1 MTLLW
6 RDPWLKPLSDG
17 DVGSDACAFCK
28 KEFGKVEFV
37 TACDFCDIGVMHDQ
51 CANRHILQKHKKEM
65 DAKVNDHRDRRLHD
79 YQ

>member
-17 DVGSDACAFCK
+17 DVGSDSCTFCNK
-28 KEFGKVEFV
+28 KFSRVEFV

-51 CANRHILQKHKKEM
+51 CANRHIMQKHKKEM

>member
-17 DVGSDACAFCK
+17 DVGSDTCAFCK

-37 TACDFCDIGVMHDQ
+37 TACDFCDVGVMHDQ

>member
-17 DVGSDACAFCK
+17 DVGSDSCTFCN
-28 KEFGKVEFV
+28 KEFSRVEFV

-51 CANRHILQKHKKEM
+51 CANRHIMQKNKKEM

>member
-6 RDPWLKPLSDG
+6 RDSWLKPLSDG

-37 TACDFCDIGVMHDQ
+37 TACEFCDIDVMHD
-51 CANRHILQKHKKEM
+51 
-65 DAKVNDHRDRRLHD
+65 
-79 YQ
+79 

>member
-28 KEFGKVEFV
+28 KGFGKVEFV
-37 TACDFCDIGVMHDQ
+37 TACEFCDIGVMHDQ
-51 CANRHILQKHKKEM
+51 CANQHISKGHKKELEG
-65 DAKVNDHRDRRLHD
+65 KVKDHRDRRLHD

>member
-17 DVGSDACAFCK
+17 DIGADNCTSCK

-37 TACDFCDIGVMHDQ
+37 TACEFCDIGVMHDQ
-51 CANRHILQKHKKEM
+51 CANSHILQKHRREV
-65 DAKVNDHRDRRLHD
+65 DAKINDHRDRRLHD

>member
-1 MTLLW
+1 VILLW

-17 DVGSDACAFCK
+17 DVGSDSCSLCK

-37 TACDFCDIGVMHDQ
+37 TACDFCDIGVMHDR
-51 CANRHILQKHKKEM
+51 CADRHILQAHRKEVE
-65 DAKVNDHRDRRLHD
+65 AKVRDHRDRRLHD